1 MKLEVEPDNWVL
13 PNRMGYNNYVYHTF
27 NHSKYPTKE
36 QKQSCECSKEQ
47 CEIKSD
53 TVSLFPQQRIVRDYI
68 QVNSPYRGVLLYHEL
83 GSGKSAASIA
93 AAEGYIEK
101 KKVFIFTP
109 SSLAQN
115 YENELMKISK
125 IGLSMK
131 KSWSLIKVPK
141 EKIKLLYDK
150 YAISKDVVLK
160 DGSVWVPLYQ
170 DDIEDAVVMIPNK
183 SYSSLVSKEKII
195 IEGVIANIIR
205 NRYTFVSY
213 NGLTQNLV
221 RDLKD
226 FDNSFV
232 VIDEVHNFIS
242 RVVNGS
248 KLARSVYNSLMM
260 ASNCKLVL
268 LSGTP
273 VINNP
278 YEIATLIN
286 LIRGPMQMTELSL
299 TKNSSIP
306 TSDQLV
312 SQLKK
317 DGLYSY
323 IDDINFDKSN
333 NKISLSLL
341 PYGYQRESNESTKI
355 HFSTWKETE
364 KNMLKNIIGSINTI
378 KQVKVKSIPST
389 SSFYALPNKPDEFN
403 KMFID
408 SSDEENIKL
417 KNQDLFKRRILGTLS
432 YYKTTGTELFPEL
445 LPTKYQYL
453 DMTNHQISVYAG
465 VRNKERAMDN
475 TRKINRFKGNALSD
489 KSSVYRAFSR
499 MVCNFAFPED
509 IERVFPQDIRS
520 AMKKEMQ
527 IENEEE
533 QEDVTEGKSK
543 QLLKKAKEEYE
554 KKLESAVVK
563 LQSSDYLDR
572 KNLKEMYSPK
582 YAQILEDIEESPGTV
597 LLYSQFRTIEGIGLF
612 SKVLDREGYREINI
626 KKTDNGYVFEDI
638 EVLDKKFDN
647 KRYVIFNSDRV
658 KTNILMNL
666 FNGSFSLLPDS
677 ILSQLKE
684 RDQLYGKLAKLMMI
698 TQSGAEGISLK
709 NVRRVLIMEYFWN
722 SVRIDQVIGRAVRT
736 CSHEMLPKNERNVQV
751 FSYIM
756 RFTKKQLE
764 KDFTLRRLDKEITTD
779 EHILQ
784 LAQKKEFII
793 QSFLNM
799 LKASSFDCIINSSQN
814 KPMQNGYKCYNW
826 AINANLDDFSFAKN
840 IDDEKKIQKHQKYQV
855 AQKATGK
862 VVQDKNN
869 GKKYVL
875 LNNVLYDYFSY
886 KNTGILIP
894 PSK

>member
-13 PNRMGYNNYVYHTF
+13 PNRMGYNNYIYHTF

-36 QKQSCECSKEQ
+36 QKQSCDCSQEQ

-141 EKIKLLYDK
+141 EKLKLLYDK

-160 DGSVWVPLYQ
+160 DGTVWVPLYQ

-183 SYSSLVSKEKII
+183 SYTSLVSKEKII

-248 KLARSVYNSLMM
+248 KLARSIYNSLMA

-286 LIRGPMQMTELSL
+286 LIRGPMQMSELSL
-299 TKNSSIP
+299 TKNSSNP
-306 TSDQLV
+306 TSEQLI

-317 DGLYSY
+317 DTLYSY
-323 IDDINFDKSN
+323 VDDINFDKSN

-355 HFSTWKETE
+355 HFSPWKESE
-364 KNMLKNIIGSINTI
+364 KNLLKTIIGSINKI
-378 KQVKVKSIPST
+378 NQVKVKSIPST

-445 LPTKYQYL
+445 LPTKFQYL

-533 QEDVTEGKSK
+533 QEDATDGKSK

-563 LQSSDYLDR
+563 LQSSNYLDR

-638 EVLDKKFDN
+638 GVLDKKYDN

-677 ILSQLKE
+677 ILNQLKE
-684 RDQLYGKLAKLMMI
+684 RDQLYGKLVKLMMI

-799 LKASSFDCIINSSQN
+799 LKASSFDCIINSTQN

-826 AINANLDDFSFAKN
+826 AINANLEDFSFAKN

-855 AQKATGK
+855 TQKAIGK
-862 VVQDKNN
+862 VVKDKNN
-869 GKKYVL
+869 GKKYVM
-875 LNNVLYDYFSY
+875 LNNILYDYFSY

>member
-13 PNRMGYNNYVYHTF
+13 PNRMGYNNYIYHTF

-36 QKQSCECSKEQ
+36 QKQSCDCSQEQ

-141 EKIKLLYDK
+141 EKLKMLYDK
-150 YAISKDVVLK
+150 YAISKEVVLK

-170 DDIEDAVVMIPNK
+170 DDIEDVVVMIPNK

-248 KLARSVYNSLMM
+248 KLARSIYNSLMI

-286 LIRGPMQMTELSL
+286 LIRGPMQMSELSL
-299 TKNSSIP
+299 TKNSSSP
-306 TSDQLV
+306 TSEQLI

-317 DGLYSY
+317 DTLYSY
-323 IDDINFDKSN
+323 VDDINFDKSN

-355 HFSTWKETE
+355 HFSPWKESE
-364 KNMLKNIIGSINTI
+364 KNLLKTIIGSINKI
-378 KQVKVKSIPST
+378 NQVKVKSIPST

-445 LPTKYQYL
+445 LPTKFQYL

-527 IENEEE
+527 IENDEE
-533 QEDVTEGKSK
+533 QEDITDGKSK

-563 LQSSDYLDR
+563 LQSSHYLDR
-572 KNLKEMYSPK
+572 KHLKEMYSPK

-626 KKTDNGYVFEDI
+626 KKTENGYVFEDI
-638 EVLDKKFDN
+638 GVLDKKYDN

-677 ILSQLKE
+677 ILNQLKE
-684 RDQLYGKLAKLMMI
+684 RDQLYGKLVKLMMI

-799 LKASSFDCIINSSQN
+799 LKASSFDCIINSTQN

-826 AINANLDDFSFAKN
+826 AININLDDFSFAKN

-855 AQKATGK
+855 TQKATGK
-862 VVQDKNN
+862 VVKDKNN
-869 GKKYVL
+869 GKKYVR
-875 LNNVLYDYFSY
+875 LNNELYDYFSY